1 MTKADL
7 IEKVAVEAG
16 INKAEA
22 QRSIESVVK
31 AITNSLMTEGS
42 VVVTGLGTFR
52 VKATKPRTAR
62 NPRTGEA
69 IQVPAG
75 KRVSFKV
82 GQVLKNAIKR

>member
-69 IQVPAG
+69 VQVPAG

-82 GQVLKNAIKR
+82 GQALKNAVKR